1 MTLPEPEQHE
11 GELKAPVGFWVKLVL
26 FLGFFLQ
33 FVFAF
38 LFFISIRYF
47 EVFGASSDS
56 ASLKL
61 TFELLIS
68 LMPAVP
74 LGFLCSNFIFHH
86 IPVVKDKLA
95 EVSPYRETQWLLL
108 KLLLI
113 TLLFVLFTGFI
124 ILLFIY

>member
-1 MTLPEPEQHE
+1 MTLPEQHE

-33 FVFAF
+33 FIFAF
-38 LFFISIRYF
+38 LFFVSIRYF
-47 EVFGASSDS
+47 EVFGVNAGS

-74 LGFLCSNFIFHH
+74 LGFLFSNFIFHH
-86 IPVVKDKLA
+86 IPVVKEKLA

-108 KLLLI
+108 KLLFI
-113 TLLFVLFTGFI
+113 TLVFVLCTGSVILLFVS
-124 ILLFIY
+124 